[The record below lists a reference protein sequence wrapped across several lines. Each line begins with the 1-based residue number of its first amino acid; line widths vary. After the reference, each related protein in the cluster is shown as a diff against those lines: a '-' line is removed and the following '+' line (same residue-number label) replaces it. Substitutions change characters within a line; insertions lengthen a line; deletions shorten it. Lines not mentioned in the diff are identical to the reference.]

1 MLIPI
6 FNFAYTMIGC
16 VDFNGRRVWV
26 IFQSDSRFIEPD
38 KEYHCKCLNGDAF
51 YPMKGILILNPII
64 EHIELVS
71 QEYKEIP
78 AHWTIEKIFQSLGVN
93 ISAT

>member
-6 FNFAYTMIGC
+6 FKFAYTMIGC
-16 VDFNGRRVWV
+16 VDFDGRKIWV
-26 IFQSDSRFIEPD
+26 RFQSDSRSIKSD
-38 KEYHCKCLNGDAF
+38 KEYYCKCLNGDAF
-51 YPMKGILILNPII
+51 YPIKGILILNHTI

-71 QEYKEIP
+71 QEYEEIP

-93 ISAT
+93 ISTT